1 MPQNTKH
8 SDYDKWESI
17 WERIRDSVEGYDAI
31 KNKGNTY
38 LPMLNGQDVDF
49 YNAYKKRSQYVD
61 FPSELIIFSALYRV
75 KKGLFALSDQSTNTP
90 TLFTCNIS
98 FAISL
103 ET

>member
-38 LPMLNGQDVDF
+38 LPMLNGQDVDS
-49 YNAYKKRSQYVD
+49 YNA
-61 FPSELIIFSALYRV
+61 
-75 KKGLFALSDQSTNTP
+75 
-90 TLFTCNIS
+90 S
-98 FAISL
+98 FRNN
-103 ET
+103 